1 MKDTECTF
9 CGKMF
14 DYEEVVTRFENKY
27 EIFYGDYVI
36 GDACWKCA
44 VQQYNDTI
52 KYDLEAEREEEYEED
67 DEEDMEE
74 GCRACGN
81 PDYPDCMTSCSMFED

>member
-1 MKDTECTF
+1 MKDTECYY

-14 DYEEVVTRFENKY
+14 DYDAVVDRFEEKY
-27 EIFYGDYVI
+27 EIPYGDYVI

-52 KYDLEAEREEEYEED
+52 KDELEAEREEDYGD
-67 DEEDMEE
+67 DDDDIEG

-81 PDYPDCMTSCSMFED
+81 PDYPRCKTSCSMFDD